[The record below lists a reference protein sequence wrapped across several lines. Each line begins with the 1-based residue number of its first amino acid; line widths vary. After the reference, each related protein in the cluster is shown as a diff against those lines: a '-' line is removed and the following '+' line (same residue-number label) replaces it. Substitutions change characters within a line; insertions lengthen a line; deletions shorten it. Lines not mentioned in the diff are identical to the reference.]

1 MNEYSFDYMNY
12 ITNIP
17 SNMMDMSNN
26 YNINQ
31 QPNMLNK
38 INIPNINNKNIT
50 TEPYE
55 GLIKGNLFKNLY
67 EPYKDYKPSRIDAN
81 NERTALLYQIMQY
94 KFAIIELNLYLD
106 NNPNDLEKIELFNKY
121 SNIEKQMCIEYE
133 KKYGPLIVE
142 DTYLNNGWTWNNS
155 PWPWEVI

>member
-106 NNPNDLEKIELFNKY
+106 NNPN
-121 SNIEKQMCIEYE
+121 S
-133 KKYGPLIVE
+133 
-142 DTYLNNGWTWNNS
+142 T
-155 PWPWEVI
+155 